1 MEWNTFQLNSDFIL
15 TVLLRVLLSFILGGI
30 IGFER
35 EHSNNK
41 PAGFRTHILVC
52 MGACLVVLI
61 SHFSITAYA
70 GKANIDPTRIAGQV
84 VSGIGFLGAGAIIR
98 HGVSV
103 KGLTTAASIW
113 IVACVGLA
121 CGVGFYSGAI
131 IVTLVVWTVLWFF
144 KGIERI
150 ISNSNKVRIIEIE
163 GHVDIKAIQ
172 PLNDVLTD
180 YSLSIK
186 RIDILEIA
194 NTTKQRIVIKLGA
207 ANKKIDMVSLS
218 ARIKEIEGVLKV
230 SI

>member
-1 MEWNTFQLNSDFIL
+1 
-15 TVLLRVLLSFILGGI
+15 
-30 IGFER
+30 
-35 EHSNNK
+35 
-41 PAGFRTHILVC
+41 
-52 MGACLVVLI
+52 
-61 SHFSITAYA
+61 
-70 GKANIDPTRIAGQV
+70 
-84 VSGIGFLGAGAIIR
+84 
-98 HGVSV
+98 
-103 KGLTTAASIW
+103 
-113 IVACVGLA
+113 LA

-194 NTTKQRIVIKLGA
+194 NTTKQRIVIKLDA